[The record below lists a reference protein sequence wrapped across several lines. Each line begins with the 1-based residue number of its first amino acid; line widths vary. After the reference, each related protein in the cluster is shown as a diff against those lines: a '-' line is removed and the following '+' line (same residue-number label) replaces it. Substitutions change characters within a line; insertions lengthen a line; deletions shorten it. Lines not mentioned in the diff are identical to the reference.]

1 MSRACFSISRW
12 ELCRSWIL
20 VKKWCERRW
29 HITLCPHAT
38 HGVKKGGGGAS
49 IDRTASAEGSF
60 LKDKI
65 PRKSWCARVIG
76 PPRTAYRFNLVD
88 LCRCFS
94 ILLPHGSRTTI
105 PSKYKVQ
112 FKRGPNSKEVQFK
125 RGPLLLTD
133 IEIGEK
139 DGDFDLISLLVS
151 IIGKLNYE
159 LRKRSFW

>member
-1 MSRACFSISRW
+1 MSWACFSISRW

-38 HGVKKGGGGAS
+38 HGVKKGRGGAS

-94 ILLPHGSRTTI
+94 ILLPHGSRTTV
-105 PSKYKVQ
+105 PSTSWALKEVSCRIFWYLIWTSMKKVSVSQ
-112 FKRGPNSKEVQFK
+112 CIRSNSKEVHYCWQ
-125 RGPLLLTD
+125 
-133 IEIGEK
+133 
-139 DGDFDLISLLVS
+139 ISKLAKKMGAS
-151 IIGKLNYE
+151 I
-159 LRKRSFW
+159 